1 MTEPPKD
8 ATTAPDTFDAPDTAD
23 APDGIHGPASPGGS
37 AASPIL
43 EARQLSRRFGPV
55 VALDG
60 VDLEVHQRAVTCI
73 LGDNGA
79 GKSTLIR
86 ILSGVHR
93 PTSGTLMLDGRAV
106 EIASPREARR
116 LGMATVHQSLGIIP
130 LMSIWRNFVL
140 GAEPTRGWGPLRRL
154 DRKRARAEAVR
165 ELDRMGIRV
174 RDPDEPMGVLS
185 GGERQS
191 LAIARALHQG
201 ARVLI
206 LDEPTAALGV
216 RQSALVLDRVLLA
229 RERGSAVVLITH
241 NPEHA
246 LQVGD
251 RFVVLARGRVA
262 ARRERG
268 ETDQAELSALMR
280 GSPVEPPLGAP
291 PGVHSSLSPG

>member
-1 MTEPPKD
+1 MTGERQPPPEVPGDEGEP
-8 ATTAPDTFDAPDTAD
+8 
-23 APDGIHGPASPGGS
+23 
-37 AASPIL
+37 PIL
-43 EARQLSRRFGPV
+43 EARALSRRFGRV

-60 VDLEVHQRAVTCI
+60 VDLAVHKGAVTCV

-93 PTSGTLMLDGRAV
+93 PTGGTLLLDGHPV
-106 EIASPREARR
+106 EIPSPREARR
-116 LGMATVHQSLGIIP
+116 LGVATVHQNLGIVP

-154 DRKRARAEAVR
+154 DRERARDEATT
-165 ELDRMGIRV
+165 ELARMGITV
-174 RDPDEPMGVLS
+174 RDPDEPVGVLS

-216 RQSALVLDRVLLA
+216 RQSALVLDRVLRA
-229 RERGSAVVLITH
+229 RERGTAVILITH

-246 LQVGD
+246 LEVGD
-251 RFVVLARGRVA
+251 RFVVLTRGRVA

-268 ETDQAELSALMR
+268 ATDRAELSALMR
-280 GSPVEPPLGAP
+280 GQPPQTGTSGLPASETQPSAAKSISNQGP
-291 PGVHSSLSPG
+291 D

>member
-1 MTEPPKD
+1 MTAEQPQGSE
-8 ATTAPDTFDAPDTAD
+8 APDDAAISGEQGGTAR
-23 APDGIHGPASPGGS
+23 GPEG
-37 AASPIL
+37 AAGAGAHLVL

-60 VDLEVHQRAVTCI
+60 VDLEVYEGAVTCV

-93 PTSGTLMLDGRAV
+93 PSSGTLLLDGRSV
-106 EIASPREARR
+106 EIPSPRAARR
-116 LGMATVHQSLGIIP
+116 LGIATVHQNLGIVP

-140 GAEPTRGWGPLRRL
+140 GAEPARGWGPLRRL
-154 DRKRARAEAVR
+154 DRTRARDEATT
-165 ELDRMGIRV
+165 ELARMGITV
-174 RDPDEPMGVLS
+174 RDPDEPVGVLS

-216 RQSALVLDRVLLA
+216 RQSALVLDRVIRA
-229 RERGSAVVLITH
+229 RDRGTAVILITH

-251 RFVVLARGRVA
+251 RFVVLARGRVT

-268 ETDQAELSALMR
+268 NTDREELSELMR
-280 GSPVEPPLGAP
+280 GSPQ
-291 PGVHSSLSPG
+291 

>member
-1 MTEPPKD
+1 MTGTRQPAPAGPGDGGEP
-8 ATTAPDTFDAPDTAD
+8 
-23 APDGIHGPASPGGS
+23 
-37 AASPIL
+37 PIL
-43 EARQLSRRFGPV
+43 EARAVSRRFGRV
-55 VALDG
+55 VALDS
-60 VDLEVHQRAVTCI
+60 VDLEVHKGTVTCV

-93 PTSGTLMLDGRAV
+93 PTGGTLLLDGHPV
-106 EIASPREARR
+106 EIPSPREARR
-116 LGMATVHQSLGIIP
+116 LGVATVHQNLGIVP

-154 DRKRARAEAVR
+154 DLERARDEATT
-165 ELDRMGIRV
+165 ELARMGITV
-174 RDPDEPMGVLS
+174 RDPDEPVGVLS

-216 RQSALVLDRVLLA
+216 RQSALVLDRVIRA
-229 RERGSAVVLITH
+229 RERGTAVILITH

-251 RFVVLARGRVA
+251 RFVVLTRGRVA

-268 ETDQAELSALMR
+268 ATDRAELSSLMR
-280 GSPVEPPLGAP
+280 GTPAECHTDHAATSESQPSGSSSTPDPGAN
-291 PGVHSSLSPG
+291 

>member
-1 MTEPPKD
+1 MTGERQPPTEVPGDEGEP
-8 ATTAPDTFDAPDTAD
+8 
-23 APDGIHGPASPGGS
+23 
-37 AASPIL
+37 PIL
-43 EARQLSRRFGPV
+43 EARALSRRFGRV

-60 VDLEVHQRAVTCI
+60 VDLEVHKGAVTCV

-93 PTSGTLMLDGRAV
+93 PTGGTLLLDGRPV
-106 EIASPREARR
+106 EIPSPREARR
-116 LGMATVHQSLGIIP
+116 LGVATVHQNLGIVP

-154 DRKRARAEAVR
+154 DQARARDEATT
-165 ELDRMGIRV
+165 ELARMGITV
-174 RDPDEPMGVLS
+174 RDPDEPVGVLS

-201 ARVLI
+201 ARVMI

-216 RQSALVLDRVLLA
+216 RQSALVLDRVIRA
-229 RERGSAVVLITH
+229 RERGTAVILITH

-251 RFVVLARGRVA
+251 RFVVLTRGRVA

-268 ETDQAELSALMR
+268 ATDRAELSALMR
-280 GSPVEPPLGAP
+280 GTPAGKQAARFSPSQSQPSGSSSTPD
-291 PGVHSSLSPG
+291 PGGH